1 MSLLDKLYDEYK
13 IPSHE
18 LREGQQ
24 KTKCPQCQ
32 PQHNPKDNPL
42 SVEVGYDKILFH
54 CHHCGFDG
62 GVVDKQSSG
71 YRPKPKMPEPVV
83 LFRQLLNFFKI
94 FFKAEA
100 SAKIL
105 MRHSMSFR
113 KTAHG

>member
-13 IPSHE
+13 IPSRN

-24 KTKCPQCQ
+24 KTKCPECQ

-71 YRPKPKMPEPVV
+71 
-83 LFRQLLNFFKI
+83 
-94 FFKAEA
+94 
-100 SAKIL
+100 
-105 MRHSMSFR
+105 
-113 KTAHG
+113 